1 MEQNQQFKDW
11 IFRYQTIY
19 RLRRTK
25 KQKQRFISALV
36 TDIIDMRKDIQV
48 IEYKQNRKYV
58 SSNVYVGNIE
68 TAEKIVCTYFDT
80 PTRSFEKYDL
90 FDRKKQRR
98 SVINFILISSGLM
111 LFGGLLLTLIY
122 MGVSKNPFEL
132 TSPYT
137 FIVILFYGSYFYLFS
152 QVTKGL
158 ARRNNLIRNTSSV
171 LALLTLIKQVNNKN
185 IAFAFLDEGCVGELG
200 LDVLK
205 SACKASAKIYS
216 LDSIG
221 TDTDLH
227 FIGEDINKD
236 ELKHFIFHSPQKND
250 QINHIFGARV
260 CKSKQSYQ
268 YYLEKADLNKKT
280 LKTEN
285 LLKVVEF
292 FK

>member
-11 IFRYQTIY
+11 LFRYQTIY

-36 TDIIDMRKDIQV
+36 TDLIDMRQDVQV

-68 TAEKIVCTYFDT
+68 TADKVVCTYYDT
-80 PTRSFEKYDL
+80 PPISIGEYDL

-98 SVINFILISSGLM
+98 AVTNFILISSGLM
-111 LFGGLLLTLIY
+111 LFAGVLLTLIY
-122 MGVSKNPFEL
+122 MGVSKNPFEF
-132 TSPYT
+132 TSLNT
-137 FIVILFYGSYFYLFS
+137 LIVILFYGSYFYLFS

-158 ARRNNLIRNTSSV
+158 SHRNNLIRNTSSV
-171 LALLTLIKQVNNKN
+171 LVLLTLINQVKNKK

-200 LDVLK
+200 VNVLK
-205 SACKASAKIYS
+205 STCQASAKIYS
-216 LDSIG
+216 LDSMG
-221 TDTDLH
+221 ANTDLH
-227 FIGEDINKD
+227 FMGDDNNQD
-236 ELKHFIFHSPQKND
+236 ALNHFITHSPQKND
-250 QINHIFGARV
+250 PINYIFGARV
-260 CKSKQSYQ
+260 CKSNHSYQ
-268 YYLEKADLNKKT
+268 FYLEKADLNQKF
-280 LKTEN
+280 LKIEN